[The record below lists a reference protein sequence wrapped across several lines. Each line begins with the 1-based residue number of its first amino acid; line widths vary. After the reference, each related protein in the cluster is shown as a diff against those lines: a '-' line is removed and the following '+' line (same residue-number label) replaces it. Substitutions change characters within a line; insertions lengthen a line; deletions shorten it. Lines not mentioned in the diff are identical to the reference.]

1 MSKQQAAPFGS
12 VLLGSASQTPQRL
25 RVRLQLLLTTML
37 VITHLIGAGVVVV
50 LSIFV
55 LPTQALNH
63 SSLVSLAVAVPTYV
77 GVATLV
83 GGFWGTITSLRGLR
97 WALEG
102 RTPSAR
108 ERRVALRTPIRLT
121 LIQGALWSGGV
132 VVFTLLA
139 VVLQP
144 DRALGT
150 AFSIGISG
158 LVVSTIAFLETE
170 FALRPIAALSLTGQA
185 RRRRGMT
192 GVQARVLL
200 FWGIGTGAPVAGL
213 AVAAVVAL
221 STNEMSKDRL
231 AIIALALCGI
241 VLVFG
246 LLVTVLNARAVV
258 APITSVRT
266 ALDRVRK
273 GDFGAEVTVFD
284 GTELGLLQAGF
295 NDMVQGLRE
304 REALRDV
311 FGRHVGR
318 DVAEAAAAGEV
329 QLGGETRVVSVL
341 FVDLIGSTAYATERT
356 PAEVVA
362 TLNKFLG
369 VVVEEVNRQGGFI
382 NKFMGDAALAIFG
395 APVATEDHP
404 LAALMAARA
413 IATRLRDEV
422 GEIEAGIGVG
432 TGEAVAGNIG
442 EETRFEYT
450 VIGDSVNAASRLC
463 DLAKTVPGH
472 VLVAWDAVEQAPA
485 EEQAY
490 WEYAGEHLLRGRTR
504 PTATGRLR
512 ADLGPPG
519 ARSAASDEPRDP
531 VTSSE

>member
-12 VLLGSASQTPQRL
+12 VLLGPATQTPQRL

-37 VITHLIGAGVVVV
+37 VVTHLIGAGVVLV
-50 LSIFV
+50 LSLFV
-55 LPTQALNH
+55 LPTQSLNH
-63 SSLVSLAVAVPTYV
+63 RSLVSLAITVPTYV
-77 GVATLV
+77 GVATVV
-83 GGFWGTITSLRGLR
+83 GALWGTISSLRGLR
-97 WALEG
+97 WILEG
-102 RTPSAR
+102 RVPTSR
-108 ERRVALRTPIRLT
+108 ERRTALRIPIRLT
-121 LIQGALWSGGV
+121 LIQGLLWTGGV
-132 VVFTLLA
+132 IVFTSQAL
-139 VVLQP
+139 VLQP
-144 DRALGT
+144 SRALGT
-150 AFSIGISG
+150 AFAISISG

-170 FALRPIAALSLTGQA
+170 FALRPIAALSLKGQA
-185 RRRRGMT
+185 RRRRVGMT

-200 FWGIGTGAPVAGL
+200 FWGIGTAAPVAGL
-213 AVAAVVAL
+213 AVAAIVAL
-221 STNEMSKDRL
+221 TSEEMSKDRL

-258 APITSVRT
+258 APITTVRL
-266 ALDRVRK
+266 ALERVGK

-318 DVAEAAAAGEV
+318 DVAEAAAAGKV

-341 FVDLIGSTAYATERT
+341 FIDLIASTAYATERS
-356 PAEVVA
+356 PQEVVD
-362 TLNKFLG
+362 TLNRFLA

-404 LAALMAARA
+404 RAALVAART
-413 IATRLRDEV
+413 IASRLQREV
-422 GEIEAGIGVG
+422 TEIEAGIGVG

-442 EETRFEYT
+442 EESRFEYT

-463 DLAKTVPGH
+463 DLAKSEQGH
-472 VLVAWDAVEQAPA
+472 VLVAWDAVTKSPAQEQ
-485 EEQAY
+485 EH
-490 WEYAGEHLLRGRTR
+490 WEPAGEHVLRGRTE

-512 ADLGPPG
+512 GQG
-519 ARSAASDEPRDP
+519 
-531 VTSSE
+531 